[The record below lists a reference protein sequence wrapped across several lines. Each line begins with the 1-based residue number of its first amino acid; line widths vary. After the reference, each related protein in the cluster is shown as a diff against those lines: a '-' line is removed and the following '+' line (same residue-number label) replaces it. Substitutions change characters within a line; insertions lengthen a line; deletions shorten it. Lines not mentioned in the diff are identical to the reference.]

1 MLMMYS
7 SDDESS
13 SAPTTVPA
21 ARLLSEF
28 NVQEEALR
36 LAQEELAAWNSEKD
50 VSADFLS
57 GKHLKWNVFVGGQW
71 VTYDKS
77 VHGSL
82 RHHTKKVKV
91 TDDKEFNVLDHLRE
105 AADRTRRVVDDGTS
119 TPVRIFCL

>member
-57 GKHLKWNVFVGGQW
+57 GKHLKWNLFVGGEW
-71 VTYDKS
+71 VTHEKS

-82 RHHTKKVKV
+82 RRHTKKVKV

-119 TPVRIFCL
+119 TPVRVFCF